1 MGSFLKSRRNFILIL
16 LVLLILTLLLLQKGI
31 SYTLSKSKPKILN
44 YLTRTFA
51 YRFELQDLSFNFLQG
66 LHLEGASIFYD
77 EQNKPPVLIRDAFV
91 RIKILPLIFKRTA
104 AIRIDINEASLLLN
118 NQKEGLNLQIIFSDI
133 SKKMPKN
140 KPAALN
146 LFKHSLDASI
156 KTAKLAYAGNAS
168 FDKNI
173 YLLMK
178 NSRIKQ
184 EAERF
189 KFDSDI
195 EFNYLLPKDAYV
207 AHFFKNKDLKEKARC
222 SLQGNIRGEDLI
234 VDLLLFTLENS
245 QIVGAGINKG
255 FAQRNPNVDIAFMHS
270 AILLDNIASLKD
282 NFDAEGNAFF
292 SLKING
298 PLDNLKTSISSTLY
312 YCNFRYVLPNGELFN
327 IKKLSADLEYRDNL
341 LKFDKAYLELNGV
354 PLNIKLSTLVSNE
367 PGVGLNIS
375 LPKEFLISQN
385 LPLEK
390 LEGEFNGKLKKTLQG
405 DLKLNALYVRK
416 GLDLNMR
423 ASFKNID
430 FDYSS
435 PEEKYFRADT
445 IELTKD
451 SASKIQKLN
460 FSNLESKIY
469 FGKDRVEFKK
479 LNFCGYN
486 TLLSGV
492 IKLHPKDEASLT
504 VLLEGVGL
512 DVKTVMQ
519 DINVSD
525 KLLSGTMDI
534 KIAFDNQQKDFLSG
548 TCHIKDGAANLKLLA
563 DALRL
568 PALKKV
574 NFDIIDGRFSISKE
588 KIKVDEIK
596 LASPDIALDASWQ
609 TNANI
614 DGRINLKIASGLLS
628 QSPPFKKMLD
638 LTQIKKSYIDF
649 SFSLG
654 GMPKTPR
661 VMWLKGEFKDKIKQ
675 DLPAWVKRRIENNL
689 DKLID
694 GMDSE

>member
-1 MGSFLKSRRNFILIL
+1 MGSFLKSRLNFILIL
-16 LVLLILTLLLLQKGI
+16 LVILILTLLLFQKGI
-31 SYTLSKSKPKILN
+31 SYTVSKSKPKILN
-44 YLTRTFA
+44 YLTRTFG
-51 YRFELQDLSFNFLQG
+51 YRFGLQDLSFNFSQG
-66 LHLEGASIFYD
+66 LHIKGASIFYD
-77 EQNKPPVLIRDAFV
+77 AQNKPPVLIKDAFV
-91 RIKILPLIFKRTA
+91 RIKILPLIFKRTI

-118 NQKEGLNLQIIFSDI
+118 KQKEGLNLQIMFSDI
-133 SKKMPKN
+133 SKSMPKN

-146 LFKHSLDASI
+146 LFKYSLDASI
-156 KTAKLAYAGNAS
+156 KTAKLAS

-207 AHFFKNKDLKEKARC
+207 TRFFKNQNLKEKVRC

-234 VDLLLFTLENS
+234 IDLLLFTIGKS
-245 QIVGAGINKG
+245 QIIGAGINNG
-255 FAQRNPNVDIAFMHS
+255 FAQRNPDVDITFMHS

-282 NFDAEGNAFF
+282 NFDAEGNVFF
-292 SLKING
+292 SLKVNG

-312 YCNFRYVLPNGELFN
+312 YCNFRYVLLNAESFN
-327 IKKLSADLEYRDNL
+327 IKKLSANLEYRDNL

-354 PLNIKLSTLVSNE
+354 PLNIKLSTRLSNE
-367 PGVGLNIS
+367 PEVGLNIS
-375 LPKEFLISQN
+375 LPKDFLVSQN

-405 DLKLNALYVRK
+405 DLKINALYLRK
-416 GLDLNMR
+416 GLGLNMR

-430 FDYSS
+430 FDYSN
-435 PEEKYFRADT
+435 PKEKYLKADSV
-445 IELTKD
+445 ELTKD

-469 FGKDRVEFKK
+469 FGKDSFEFKK

-486 TLLSGV
+486 ALLSGA

-512 DVKTVMQ
+512 DIKTVMQ
-519 DINVSD
+519 DINISD

-534 KIAFDNQQKDFLSG
+534 KITFDNQQKDFLSG
-548 TCHIKDGAANLKLLA
+548 TCHIKDGTANLKLLA

-568 PALKKV
+568 PALKKLG
-574 NFDIIDGRFSISKE
+574 FDIIDGRFSISKE

-596 LASPDIALDASWQ
+596 LTNPDISLDAFWQ
-609 TNANI
+609 TNATI

-628 QSPPFKKMLD
+628 QSVPFKKILD

-654 GMPKTPR
+654 GIPKTTR

-675 DLPAWVKRRIENNL
+675 DLPAWVKRRIENSL

-694 GMDSE
+694 GMDNE

>member
-1 MGSFLKSRRNFILIL
+1 MGSFLKSRRNFILIP
-16 LVLLILTLLLLQKGI
+16 LVILILTLLLFQKGI
-31 SYTLSKSKPKILN
+31 SYTVSKSKPKILN
-44 YLTRTFA
+44 YLTRTFG
-51 YRFELQDLSFNFLQG
+51 YRFGLQDLSFNFSQG
-66 LHLEGASIFYD
+66 LHLKGASIFYD
-77 EQNKPPVLIRDAFV
+77 EQNKPPVLIKDAFV
-91 RIKILPLIFKRTA
+91 RIKILPLIFKRTI

-118 NQKEGLNLQIIFSDI
+118 QQREGLNLQIIFSDI

-146 LFKHSLDASI
+146 LFKYSLDASI
-156 KTAKLAYAGNAS
+156 KTAKLICAGNAS

-195 EFNYLLPKDAYV
+195 EFNYLLPKDAYL
-207 AHFFKNKDLKEKARC
+207 AHFFKNKVLKEKVRC
-222 SLQGNIRGEDLI
+222 SLQGNIRGGDLI
-234 VDLLLFTLENS
+234 IDLLLFTLENS

-312 YCNFRYVLPNGELFN
+312 YCNFRYVLLNAESFN
-327 IKKLSADLEYRDNL
+327 IKKLSADLEYGDNL

-354 PLNIKLSTLVSNE
+354 PLNIKLSALVSNE
-367 PGVGLNIS
+367 PEIDLNIS
-375 LPKEFLISQN
+375 LPKDFLISQN

-390 LEGEFNGKLKKTLQG
+390 LEGEFKGKLKKTLQG
-405 DLKLNALYVRK
+405 DLKINALYVRK
-416 GLDLNMR
+416 GLDLNMH

-430 FDYSS
+430 FDYSN
-435 PEEKYFRADT
+435 PKEKYLRADT
-445 IELTKD
+445 VELTKD

-460 FSNLESKIY
+460 FSKLESKIY
-469 FGKDRVEFKK
+469 FGKDSFEFKK
-479 LNFCGYN
+479 INFCGYN
-486 TLLSGV
+486 TLLNGA
-492 IKLHPKDEASLT
+492 IKLHPRDEASLT

-519 DINVSD
+519 DINISD
-525 KLLSGTMDI
+525 KLLSGAMDI

-548 TCHIKDGAANLKLLA
+548 TCHIEDGAVNLKLLA
-563 DALRL
+563 DTLRL
-568 PALKKV
+568 PALKKL
-574 NFDIIDGRFSISKE
+574 NFDIIDGRFSISKD

-596 LASPDIALDASWQ
+596 LTNPDISLDASWQ
-609 TNANI
+609 TNTTI

-628 QSPPFKKMLD
+628 QSVPFKKMLD

-654 GMPKTPR
+654 GIPKTAR
-661 VMWLKGEFKDKIKQ
+661 VMWLKGEFKDRIKQ
-675 DLPAWVKRRIENNL
+675 DLPAWVKRKIENNL

-694 GMDSE
+694 GMDNE